1 MFVRIQWLIRKPH
14 HYSINDLCTRYPV
27 DGSVN
32 QGERLVADQMGKKS
46 DAHIDQQHQLEASAS
61 LLHNKEATRV
71 LFISLIAMLA
81 TAIIQIVLWTFS
93 GSVALLADTIHNFGD
108 ALTSIP
114 LWIAFFL
121 SRRPPTKR
129 FTYGMGRSEDL
140 AGLFIVVVILAS
152 AGVAGYQSI
161 MRFFEPAEHGNLWVT
176 ALAAL
181 IGFAG
186 NETVAVYRIRMGKKI
201 GSAALVADGQHA
213 RMDGVTSLAVLVG
226 VAGIWAGFPLLD
238 PIIGVVITVLILF
251 IAKDSAKMILV
262 QMLDGIEP
270 ETVERIQQTAI
281 QVSGV
286 NTVSDVKARWCGHEI
301 KTELSITV
309 NAELSVAEGHDIA
322 KEVIHALLHEI
333 EHLGEAHVHVDPY
346 DEAGSH
352 YHSHSLLDQ
361 QQLRKTSPADTRAE
375 NGGPAG

>member
-1 MFVRIQWLIRKPH
+1 MV
-14 HYSINDLCTRYPV
+14 
-27 DGSVN
+27 GSVN
-32 QGERLVADQMGKKS
+32 QGERRVADHMGHQS
-46 DAHIDQQHQLEASAS
+46 DTHSNQQHQLEASAN

-71 LFISLIAMLA
+71 LLISLIAMLA
-81 TAIIQIVLWTFS
+81 TAIIQVVLWTFS

-140 AGLFIVVVILAS
+140 AGLFIVVVILVS
-152 AGVAGYQSI
+152 AGVAGYESV
-161 MRFFEPAEHGNLWVT
+161 MRFFEPAQHGNLWVT
-176 ALAAL
+176 AVAAL

-270 ETVERIQQTAI
+270 ETVERIHETAA

-301 KTELSITV
+301 KTELSTV
-309 NAELSVAEGHDIA
+309 DPGLSVAEGHDIA

-333 EHLGEAHVHVDPY
+333 KHLGEAHVHVDPY

-352 YHSHSLLDQ
+352 YHAHSLLDQ
-361 QQLRKTSPADTRAE
+361 QQLRKTVQNDSQTKSS
-375 NGGPAG
+375 GPAG